1 MLMICPCTFY
11 NDDMPVTT
19 SLLIQIPLF
28 NELSE
33 SSAAVVASS
42 SVLRH
47 FRTGQ
52 TVVAQGEA
60 GLFLYVPLAGS
71 LQTVI
76 HTDDGRPIGQSP
88 VNVGEPV
95 GWLSIID
102 GKPFSASLV
111 AAVDCEVLLIPAE
124 TARSYLLPEP
134 HINHA
139 VMQLLAQGIRRHM
152 DERRVLTV
160 ANAFQRVY
168 LHLHQ
173 LAQESAAGGKAVL
186 PKQQAIATSVN
197 TSRETVSRAIQQL
210 IKSGVLHKRGHQVV
224 VISQDKLKAL
234 AQAAPSNESGTV
246 VEKPKPDSRPER
258 TKKPN

>member
-1 MLMICPCTFY
+1 MICRYPFY
-11 NDDMPVTT
+11 NVDMPVAT
-19 SLLIQIPLF
+19 SFLMHVPLF
-28 NELSE
+28 KQLSDK
-33 SSAAVVASS
+33 AVVEVAASS
-42 SVLRH
+42 VVKP

-52 TVVAQGEA
+52 IVISQGQS
-60 GLFLYVPLAGS
+60 GLFLYVPLTGS

-88 VNVGEPV
+88 VHVGEPV

-111 AAVDCEVLLIPAE
+111 AAVDCDVLLIPAE
-124 TARSYLLPEP
+124 TARNHLLPEP

-234 AQAAPSNESGTV
+234 AQAAPPNESGSV
-246 VEKPKPDSRPER
+246 VEKPKPDTRR
-258 TKKPN
+258 DRAKNPN